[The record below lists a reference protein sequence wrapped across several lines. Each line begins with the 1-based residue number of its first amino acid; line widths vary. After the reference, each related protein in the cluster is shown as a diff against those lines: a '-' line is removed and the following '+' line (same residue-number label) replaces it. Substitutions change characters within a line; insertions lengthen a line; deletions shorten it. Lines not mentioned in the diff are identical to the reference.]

1 MRRYDRYD
9 PTWYVADCDPTS
21 PLYTQRPAWCNENK
35 QVASAQNV
43 AFRSGTET
51 SDDAPFSTS
60 VGQLNVGVTPDSPD
74 FALIVSLPI
83 RFQ

>member
-1 MRRYDRYD
+1 V
-9 PTWYVADCDPTS
+9 T
-21 PLYTQRPAWCNENK
+21 
-35 QVASAQNV
+35 SAQNV